1 LEHRGGRIGISCALA
16 ITGWWKTVRQ
26 RHGCSGLR
34 VYLRSKFED
43 LGRSQE
49 TFGKRER
56 EAKRAKKKK
65 EKELKKQEAK
75 GNKRSLD
82 SPEMFAYVD
91 EFGRIVDTPPDPTER
106 EEINLED
113 IQISVPKD
121 EDMEPV
127 DKTRRGVVTMFNS
140 DKGFGFI
147 RDTDTRDSIFAHVTN
162 MKEEVTEGDKVQFE
176 VEQSHK
182 GPSAIKVT
190 IIK

>member
-1 LEHRGGRIGISCALA
+1 MSTSLRIGCPCLGRDS
-16 ITGWWKTVRQ
+16 WKTVRE
-26 RHGCSGLR
+26 RVPCWGLGG
-34 VYLRSKFED
+34 YLRAKIND

-75 GNKRSLD
+75 NNKRSLD

-91 EFGRIVDTPPDPTER
+91 EFGRIVDTPPDPAER

-121 EDMEPV
+121 EDIEPE
-127 DKTRRGVVTMFNS
+127 DATRRGVVTMFNP

-147 RDTDTRDSIFAHVTN
+147 RDTETRESIFAHITN
-162 MKEEVTEGDKVQFE
+162 MKEEVSEGDKVEFE

-182 GPSAIKVT
+182 WPSAIKVT
-190 IIK
+190 IVK

>member
-1 LEHRGGRIGISCALA
+1 VPPTFAA
-16 ITGWWKTVRQ
+16 
-26 RHGCSGLR
+26 
-34 VYLRSKFED
+34 KFND

-65 EKELKKQEAK
+65 EKELRKQEAK
-75 GNKRSLD
+75 ANKRTLD
-82 SPEMFAYVD
+82 SPDMIAYVD
-91 EFGRIVDTPPDPTER
+91 EFGRIVDEPPDPAER

-127 DKTRRGVVTMFNS
+127 DKTRRGKVTMFNP

-147 RDTDTRDSIFAHVTN
+147 RDLDNGESIFAHVTN
-162 MKEEVTEGDKVQFE
+162 MKEEVEQGDKETQE
-176 VEQSHK
+176 VRS
-182 GPSAIKVT
+182 SMFR
-190 IIK
+190 

>member
-1 LEHRGGRIGISCALA
+1 L
-16 ITGWWKTVRQ
+16 KTVRG
-26 RHGCSGLR
+26 RLVRGEPT
-34 VYLRSKFED
+34 VYLRGKIND

-65 EKELKKQEAK
+65 EKELKKQESK

-91 EFGRIVDTPPDPTER
+91 EFGRIVDTPPDPAER

-121 EDMEPV
+121 EDIEPE

-147 RDTDTRDSIFAHVTN
+147 RDTDTRESIFAHVTN
-162 MKEEVTEGDKVQFE
+162 MKEEVSEGDKVQFE

-190 IIK
+190 IVK